1 MSFFQNFLADT
12 GVGVFK
18 NWIQE
23 ATTSA
28 IKTGSRIDSLEKK
41 TNNIKNQIINI
52 QKEAVDLDGE
62 IKSIK
67 NNKKEWRLKL
77 DAISTGLEA
86 LDAKQNADKMD
97 EEFLVYGRDLTSY
110 AYDLDTMQGVV
121 SEILPN
127 IDKNLDC
134 LKDFPDEIETIEGH
148 LKNIKAE
155 IGDGK
160 VMKDKPAQPI
170 ERQGMNIGGISNA
183 ENPASEPNG
192 EQEGKGSKDLE
203 EESSHKS
210 HEERSPGEKSG
221 TSSSVTTL
229 EQQKQIELIDSNLKE
244 IEKLKHQDLKKK
256 YKENKSAVNIIKS
269 ELKAESN
276 KLVKLNEKLQLARKS
291 YRAFKIKSISKGQ
304 QAFLTTHLTLA
315 GTILY
320 ATICMLGFFLRI
332 HYFDYFKFNIVP
344 FADLPYFLLS
354 GITWGWKIIVPIT
367 LVAVVLFLL
376 PIVFPNKFLDW
387 EEYLKELKLKG
398 GLLNNDLTEITNIAL
413 KNGVFFITNPLIILV
428 LVIPLLSFFLIFEP
442 SYATFRTMDFEP
454 SYAISQARAAAESS
468 KSTCVYIKDSK
479 PISTFGVLDSSSD
492 FIFFLKKD
500 KSSVLQISKSNII
513 LVKDTETKNGAISP
527 CPPLVD
533 DKQGNERTVAE
544 FARKILKCEM
554 DDLSLYQNE
563 GSDKLT
569 KPVSFYF
576 PIGKYENMETSQNKL
591 AINVREVLKNFPR
604 NRPLKETDRVRVYI
618 LGFASGLGEEHI
630 NFDLSTHRAEAISK
644 LINPRN
650 GEFRMLP
657 IGMGENLL
665 TGNQPLD
672 KYGDKSRR
680 ADVFACK

>member
-1 MSFFQNFLADT
+1 
-12 GVGVFK
+12 
-18 NWIQE
+18 
-23 ATTSA
+23 
-28 IKTGSRIDSLEKK
+28 
-41 TNNIKNQIINI
+41 
-52 QKEAVDLDGE
+52 
-62 IKSIK
+62 
-67 NNKKEWRLKL
+67 
-77 DAISTGLEA
+77 
-86 LDAKQNADKMD
+86 
-97 EEFLVYGRDLTSY
+97 
-110 AYDLDTMQGVV
+110 
-121 SEILPN
+121 
-127 IDKNLDC
+127 
-134 LKDFPDEIETIEGH
+134 
-148 LKNIKAE
+148 
-155 IGDGK
+155 
-160 VMKDKPAQPI
+160 
-170 ERQGMNIGGISNA
+170 
-183 ENPASEPNG
+183 
-192 EQEGKGSKDLE
+192 
-203 EESSHKS
+203 
-210 HEERSPGEKSG
+210 
-221 TSSSVTTL
+221 
-229 EQQKQIELIDSNLKE
+229 
-244 IEKLKHQDLKKK
+244 
-256 YKENKSAVNIIKS
+256 
-269 ELKAESN
+269 
-276 KLVKLNEKLQLARKS
+276 
-291 YRAFKIKSISKGQ
+291 
-304 QAFLTTHLTLA
+304 
-315 GTILY
+315 
-320 ATICMLGFFLRI
+320 
-332 HYFDYFKFNIVP
+332 
-344 FADLPYFLLS
+344 
-354 GITWGWKIIVPIT
+354 
-367 LVAVVLFLL
+367 
-376 PIVFPNKFLDW
+376 
-387 EEYLKELKLKG
+387 
-398 GLLNNDLTEITNIAL
+398 
-413 KNGVFFITNPLIILV
+413 
-428 LVIPLLSFFLIFEP
+428 
-442 SYATFRTMDFEP
+442 MDFEP